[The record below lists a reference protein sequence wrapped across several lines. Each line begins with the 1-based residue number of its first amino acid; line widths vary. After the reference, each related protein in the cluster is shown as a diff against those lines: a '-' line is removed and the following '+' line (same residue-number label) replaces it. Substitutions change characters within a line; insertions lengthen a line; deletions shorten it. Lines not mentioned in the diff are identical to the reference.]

1 MQPDPEIIHHRF
13 IEIAG
18 GLSPDLVQAFQKTGP
33 VHFQPDDTL
42 PLAHRL
48 CRSVAGQQLSVIAA
62 RTIWQRVLEAANGT
76 DLAELFIEENAEIM
90 RNCGLSNAK
99 VRAMCGI
106 AMEARAGNMEA
117 DDLRILDHKERSREL
132 MQLWGVG
139 QWTVDMISIFY
150 FGDEDVWPD
159 GDLAVRKTLEHLT
172 GKRRKTVRTAERFAP
187 HRSRLA
193 LYMWKVKNT
202 VPDLS

>member
-1 MQPDPEIIHHRF
+1 MQPNPDEIHHRF

-33 VHFQPDDTL
+33 VQFQPDDSL

-62 RTIWQRVLEAANGT
+62 RTIWQRVLEAASGT
-76 DLAELFIEENAEIM
+76 DLVAFFTEENAEIM

-106 AMEARAGNMEA
+106 AKEARAGNMEA
-117 DDLRILDHKERSREL
+117 DDLRILSHKERSKEL
-132 MQLWGVG
+132 TRLWGVG

-172 GKRRKTVRTAERFAP
+172 SKRRKTILTAERFAP

-193 LYMWKVKNT
+193 LYMWEYKNA